1 MPWRILEQSSLPLLV
16 SVLRS
21 SPAKTRTE
29 VSDLEVRTIVV
40 GDSVDGEM
48 CVDQSH
54 LVEESLCD
62 TNDHVL
68 DEGLDGS

>member
-1 MPWRILEQSSLPLLV
+1 MG
-16 SVLRS
+16 SV
-21 SPAKTRTE
+21 
-29 VSDLEVRTIVV
+29 VV

-62 TNDHVL
+62 TDDHVL
-68 DEGLDGS
+68 NEGLDGS

>member
-1 MPWRILEQSSLPLLV
+1 MGTV
-16 SVLRS
+16 
-21 SPAKTRTE
+21 
-29 VSDLEVRTIVV
+29 VV

-48 CVDQSH
+48 CVNQSH

-68 DEGLDGS
+68 NEGLDGS

>member
-16 SVLRS
+16 SVLHS
-21 SPAKTRTE
+21 SPAITRTE
-29 VSDLEVRTIVV
+29 VSDLEVRAIVV

-54 LVEESLCD
+54 LVQESLCD
-62 TNDHVL
+62 SDDHVL
-68 DEGLDGS
+68 DEGFDGS